1 MNFFEEKE
9 TDQEIEER
17 KQKNINANYDT
28 GLYSNDLEIE
38 EKEESSFNKEK
49 EEQERSIFNKASN
62 KKISKSDYYDSNDL
76 VVRII
81 SYLLLLIIIV
91 GAIYIFVTKR

>member
-49 EEQERSIFNKASN
+49 EEQERSIFNKVSN

-81 SYLLLLIIIV
+81 SYILLLIIIV

>member
-49 EEQERSIFNKASN
+49 EEQERSIFNKVS
-62 KKISKSDYYDSNDL
+62 SKSDYYDSNDL

>member
-38 EKEESSFNKEK
+38 EKEESSFNKV
-49 EEQERSIFNKASN
+49 SN

>member
-38 EKEESSFNKEK
+38 EKEE
-49 EEQERSIFNKASN
+49 QERSIFNKVSN

>member
-28 GLYSNDLEIE
+28 GLYSNDL
-38 EKEESSFNKEK
+38 
-49 EEQERSIFNKASN
+49 
-62 KKISKSDYYDSNDL
+62 

>member
-28 GLYSNDLEIE
+28 GLYSNDLE
-38 EKEESSFNKEK
+38 KEESSFNKEK
-49 EEQERSIFNKASN
+49 EEQERSIFNKVSN